1 MNRISIFSAL
11 TLMGAM
17 ALSPMLAF
25 AQTPTSASANIN
37 VNLHAANVAQHAG
50 MNIGAHIGSSTGPHI
65 QKQVKDAQ
73 DRIDAATMRG
83 GKLVD
88 SRVSMLQKLET
99 RISDMTRLSSDE
111 KDSLST
117 DITAQINE
125 LVSLKV
131 KIGDDTSTSSIVAD
145 IKTIR
150 PDYRSFLLTLP
161 RAALMS
167 AADRELDIAAQMDTV
182 GDKLETRISDAKDDG
197 KDVSASETA
206 YADFKDKVA
215 DAKVQAQAAIDLV
228 KDLKADSGDKTE
240 LSANLDALKNARAK
254 VKAARQDLVAARK
267 DMATIMQ
274 GIGVHVDVQAS
285 STADLK

>member
-1 MNRISIFSAL
+1 MNRISTFSAL

-17 ALSPMLAF
+17 AFSPVLAF

-50 MNIGAHIGSSTGPHI
+50 MNIGAHIGSSTGPHM

-125 LVSLKV
+125 LVSLKA

-161 RAALMS
+161 RAALMA

-228 KDLKADSGDKTE
+228 KDLKADNGDKTE

-254 VKAARQDLVAARK
+254 VKASRQDLVAARK